1 MKTKLPLSAFVALSF
16 APISWLSAQEN
27 VALEDE
33 EKLENM
39 VVVAYKQARPVQE
52 VVADVSVI
60 SAENIEQS
68 MSQDMAG
75 AVNYEAN
82 VHIEDGGTR
91 FGTSGVNIRGV
102 GENRVAIEI
111 DGIPNAKTF
120 GLGSY
125 SFATAG
131 FPEIDLIQNIEIL
144 KGPAS
149 TLYGSDAL
157 GGIVAINT
165 WDPDVLLA
173 NHDDNNW
180 TRLRLGYDGKRHG
193 RFITLSS
200 AWDMGSHGLLLSATQ
215 RDGKGVVNENSNL
228 AIDTADWDA
237 QSVFGKWKINTPGG
251 NTLTLGIQ
259 ANQKDQFTQINSFIG
274 QGRFIRTTALS
285 GQDDS
290 KDQKLS
296 LDYDF
301 VVNHGFADEG
311 SFLIFHA
318 ATEFQQDTFENRFS
332 RRGTPLFQFRQ
343 FNFDSARTGLELNFT
358 KALSTEN
365 TQHQLIYG
373 FELTHTDVTE
383 SRDATETNL
392 NTGSTTNIVLGENFP
407 LRDFPKTDV
416 REIGLFIHDEISFDD
431 SRWTLVPAIRFD
443 HYDLSPN
450 RDALFDNG
458 AGDVA
463 VVSITESDFSPKLG
477 VMYDI
482 SNDLNV
488 YAQYVRGF
496 RAPPYDDVNI
506 GFNLA
511 LFNYNA
517 IPNPDLRSETSNG
530 FEVGMRYSG
539 ISHKIQFN
547 AFHNDYNDLIVSRDL
562 VSRDPN
568 TGALIFQSRNV
579 QDATIY
585 GAELDYQW
593 RINDQWSTAWAL
605 AWTRGENNRTNKPLN
620 HISPP
625 KATGRLQW
633 NSTDDRWQANL
644 YGVFSRAQDRVDD
657 EDEELFKTPGFATFD
672 LTVGYQLNDSSH
684 LQAGVFNLI
693 NKKYWLWQ
701 QVRNFDTNDKI
712 IEAMTQAS
720 RHFKVSYS
728 IEW

>member
-1 MKTKLPLSAFVALSF
+1 MKTKVCMSVMLALSA
-16 APISWLSAQEN
+16 APFSKGFSQNKAEDIDQET
-27 VALEDE
+27 
-33 EKLENM
+33 LENM
-39 VVVAYKQARPVQE
+39 VVVAYKQPRPVQE
-52 VVADVSVI
+52 VVGDVSVI

-68 MSQDMAG
+68 ISQDIANAIM
-75 AVNYEAN
+75 YEAN

-91 FGTSGVNIRGV
+91 FGNSGINIRGV

-120 GLGSY
+120 DLGSY
-125 SFATAG
+125 SFATSG

-157 GGIVAINT
+157 GGVVAINT

-173 NHDDNNW
+173 NHDDENW

-200 AWDMGSHGLLLSATQ
+200 AWDIGNQGLLLSATQ

-228 AIDTADWDA
+228 TKDTADWDA
-237 QSVFGKWKINTPGG
+237 QSLFGKWKVNTNSG
-251 NTLTLGIQ
+251 NTLTFGIQ
-259 ANQKDQFTQINSFIG
+259 ANQKDQFTRINSFIG
-274 QGRFIRTTALS
+274 QGRFIRTTELS
-285 GQDDS
+285 AQDDS
-290 KDQKLS
+290 KDQKFS
-296 LDYDF
+296 VDYGF
-301 VVNHGFADEG
+301 MINKRFADEG
-311 SFLIFHA
+311 SALLYHA
-318 ATEFQQDTFENRFS
+318 STEFKQDTFENRFS
-332 RRGTPLFQFRQ
+332 RGGTPLYQFRQ
-343 FNFDSARTGLELNFT
+343 FNYDSDRTGMALNLT
-358 KALSTEN
+358 KSWSTDTTE
-365 TQHQLIYG
+365 HRMIYG
-373 FELTHTDVTE
+373 LEFTQTDVVE

-392 NTGSTTNIVLGENFP
+392 NTGTITNNVLGENFP

-416 REIGLFIHDEISFDD
+416 QEIGLFIHDEISFSD
-431 SRWTLVPAIRFD
+431 SRWTLVPALRFD
-443 HYDLSPN
+443 YYDLSPN
-450 RDALFDNG
+450 RDSLFDNG
-458 AGDVA
+458 AGDVD

-482 SNDLNV
+482 SDELNI

-511 LFNYNA
+511 LFNYSA
-517 IPNPDLRSETSNG
+517 IPNPDLRSETSDG
-530 FEVGMRYSG
+530 FELGMRYFG
-539 ISHKIQFN
+539 ASHQVQFN
-547 AFHNDYNDLIVSRDL
+547 VFHNDYTDLIISRDL
-562 VSRDPN
+562 VSRNPD

-585 GAELDYQW
+585 GAELEYQW
-593 RINDQWSTAWAL
+593 QVNEQWSTNWAF

-625 KATGRLQW
+625 KASGRLQW
-633 NSTDDRWQANL
+633 NSTDSRWQANL
-644 YGVFSRAQDRVDD
+644 YGVFSQAKNRVDD
-657 EDEELFKTPGFATFD
+657 EDDELFKTPGYATFD
-672 LTVGYQLNDSSH
+672 FTVAYQLTDSSH
-684 LQAGVFNLI
+684 LNAGVFNLTD
-693 NKKYWLWQ
+693 KKYWLWQ
-701 QVRNFDTNDKI
+701 QVKNFEATDSI

-720 RHFKVSYS
+720 RHFKVSYN

>member
-1 MKTKLPLSAFVALSF
+1 MKTKVCMSVMLALSA
-16 APISWLSAQEN
+16 APFSKGFSQNKAEDIDQET
-27 VALEDE
+27 
-33 EKLENM
+33 LENM
-39 VVVAYKQARPVQE
+39 VVVAYKQPRPVQE
-52 VVADVSVI
+52 VVGDVSVI

-68 MSQDMAG
+68 ISQDIANAIM
-75 AVNYEAN
+75 YEAN

-91 FGTSGVNIRGV
+91 FGNSGINIRGV

-120 GLGSY
+120 DLGSY
-125 SFATAG
+125 SFATSG

-157 GGIVAINT
+157 GGVVAINT

-173 NHDDNNW
+173 NHDDENW

-193 RFITLSS
+193 RFVTLSS
-200 AWDMGSHGLLLSATQ
+200 AWDLDNHGLLLSATQ

-228 AIDTADWDA
+228 TKDTADWDA
-237 QSVFGKWKINTPGG
+237 QSVFAKWKIDTSSG
-251 NTLTLGIQ
+251 NTLTFGVQ

-285 GQDDS
+285 AQDES
-290 KDQKLS
+290 KDQKFS

-301 VVNHGFADEG
+301 MVNHGFADEG
-311 SFLIFHA
+311 SFLVYHA

-343 FNFDSARTGLELNFT
+343 FNFDSARTGLELSFT
-358 KALSTEN
+358 KGWSTAN
-365 TQHQLIYG
+365 TQHQMIYG

-383 SRDATETNL
+383 SRDAAETNL
-392 NTGSTTNIVLGENFP
+392 STGVTTNVVLGENFP

-416 REIGLFIHDEISFDD
+416 QEIGLFIHDEITFGD
-431 SRWTLVPAIRFD
+431 SKWTLVPAVRFD

-450 RDALFDNG
+450 RDNLFDNG

-477 VMYDI
+477 LMYDI
-482 SNDLNV
+482 SDDLNV

-511 LFNYNA
+511 LFNYSA
-517 IPNPDLRSETSNG
+517 IPNPDLRSETSDG

-539 ISHKIQFN
+539 TSHQMQFN
-547 AFHNDYNDLIVSRDL
+547 VFHNDYNDLIVSRDL

-593 RINDQWSTAWAL
+593 QINDQWSTAWAL
-605 AWTRGENNRTNKPLN
+605 AWTRGEDNRTDKPLN

-644 YGVFSRAQDRVDD
+644 YGIFSRAQTRVDD
-657 EDEELFKTPGFATFD
+657 DDDELFKTPGFSTFD
-672 LTVGYQLNDSSH
+672 LTVGYHINDNSH
-684 LQAGVFNLI
+684 LQAGVFNLTD
-693 NKKYWLWQ
+693 KKYWLWQ
-701 QVRNFDTNDKI
+701 QVKNFDASDSI

-720 RHFKVSYS
+720 RHFKVSYN